1 MATRTQA
8 SISVLLAVGTSI
20 LAGVA
25 VLGAESASQKQYTGV
40 VTAASVTPLNFQSSG
55 AVENVMVHPGQLVNQ
70 GQILATQSTVQA
82 RVQLAAAQAALSNDQ
97 SIQVADQAAV
107 TADQARVSG
116 ELAPQLQVAQA
127 QQDQLQVTKA
137 QDQVGQA
144 QQQAA
149 SSAAVDQQN
158 IDQVNAVMQSDQSK
172 LSTDTATYAEQCLTS
187 PPPSFTQTQC
197 ADLKAQTASDQST
210 LTDQQGLATSVQAQA
225 TQTAAQDAGAVSQ
238 AQISLQ
244 MAQGLDAVQSAPSTS
259 STVADAQAAM
269 ARDQAQVVRDEA
281 TISKDQE
288 AVQTALVA
296 LYQLAVTAPFRAVV
310 LAVNGQ
316 GGALADQSGV
326 RLYGDTSATAAGQQD
341 VGLFSLLPPTPQSAG
356 TAPAS
361 NSQLPLIEI
370 RAATGWTVTSRVPE
384 TSLNEFRPGGRATVS
399 IPSAGVTGVRGV
411 VSAIDPLPVVSNGS
425 TGYNVVVRVTSGLP
439 VSVLSGMTADVA
451 LS

>member
-8 SISVLLAVGTSI
+8 SISVILAFGTSV

-25 VLGAESASQKQYTGV
+25 VLGAESGSQKQYTGV

-55 AVENVMVHPGQLVNQ
+55 TVENVMVHPGQVVNQ
-70 GQILATQSTVQA
+70 GEILATQSTVQA
-82 RVQLAAAQAALSNDQ
+82 RVQLAGARAALTNDQ

-107 TADQARVSG
+107 TADQAKVNG
-116 ELAPQLQVAQA
+116 DLAPQVQAAQA

-137 QDQVGQA
+137 QYQVSQA

-149 SSAAVDQQN
+149 NSATVDQQN

-172 LSTDTATYAEQCLTS
+172 LSADTATYAEQCLTS

-197 ADLKAQTASDQST
+197 DALKAQTASDQST

-225 TQTAAQDAGAVSQ
+225 SQTAAQDAGAVSQ

-244 MAQGLDAVQSAPSTS
+244 MAQGLEAVQAAPSTS

-269 ARDQAQVVRDEA
+269 ARDQAQVVRDKA

-288 AVQTALVA
+288 AVQTALLA

-316 GGALADQSGV
+316 GGALADQSGRAPLR
-326 RLYGDTSATAAGQQD
+326 RLVGHGRGPAGRRP
-341 VGLFSLLPPTPQSAG
+341 LLPPPAHPPVGGIGTGVQQHAAAHRDPGRHRMDGHVAG
-356 TAPAS
+356 ARDVV
-361 NSQLPLIEI
+361 E
-370 RAATGWTVTSRVPE
+370 RVPA
-384 TSLNEFRPGGRATVS
+384 GRSCHRLHPVRR
-399 IPSAGVTGVRGV
+399 GDRREGRGV
-411 VSAIDPLPVVSNGS
+411 GDPNPSRSCRTGPPGTTWWSVSPVDCRSRS
-425 TGYNVVVRVTSGLP
+425 CR
-439 VSVLSGMTADVA
+439 A
-451 LS
+451 